1 MRLGHRFIGRNGRIR
16 IMKQTTLTLGKKGIV
31 IMFDS
36 HNDFLWFP
44 TVQRMAQ
51 FTVAVVWLK
60 FSLVMGI
67 VEKN

>member
-1 MRLGHRFIGRNGRIR
+1 
-16 IMKQTTLTLGKKGIV
+16 MKQAILTLGKKGIV

-36 HNDFLWFP
+36 HNGFLWFP

-51 FTVAVVWLK
+51 FTIVIVWLK
-60 FSLVMGI
+60 FSLVIGI

>member
-1 MRLGHRFIGRNGRIR
+1 
-16 IMKQTTLTLGKKGIV
+16 MKQTILTLGKKGIV

-60 FSLVMGI
+60 FSLVIGI